1 MHSMKLMKKTGIII
15 LMLAMGYL
23 VRGQATELSLSDA
36 INIAMKNNFGL
47 RISRAETE
55 VAGINNNWAAA
66 GRLPSVGFDLS
77 SSNNYNVTDDN
88 LSASLNAGLGLR
100 WTIFD
105 GFRISLTKDKL
116 NRLEELAKG
125 RTAVVIEN
133 TVEDVIQGYYQVL
146 LQKERLKVLG
156 DIMEL
161 SEDRY
166 EYEKTRQ
173 EFGNSV
179 TYNVLQAKNNYLS
192 DKAAYINQEVNYRNA
207 VRNLSFILGDDSG
220 SNYIFTESFEAD
232 TVDYLLAEMVD
243 KMLSENSVL
252 RNQYINIM
260 LSQNETEL
268 SRSNFYPSLSLSA
281 GISNNNIFSPETA
294 SGSSLSTYAN
304 VTLSYDIYQGG
315 LRKRAVEVAKIN
327 ESIAGIEEEELKRSL
342 TNNLLNLYDRYEV
355 QKELLFIAGE
365 SVEAAGLNM
374 EIAGDKF
381 RAGAINSF
389 NYRDIQLIYLN
400 AAYQRLQDIYNLIV
414 TRASLTRLTGG
425 FINEEGE

>member
-36 INIAMKNNFGL
+36 INIAMENNFGL

-55 VAGINNNWAAA
+55 IAGINNNLAAA

-116 NRLEELAKG
+116 NRLEELAEG

-146 LQKERLKVLG
+146 LQEERLKVLG

-166 EYEKTRQ
+166 EYEKTRK

-220 SNYIFTESFEAD
+220 SNYIFTENFEAD

-304 VTLSYDIYQGG
+304 VTFSYDIYQGG

-355 QKELLFIAGE
+355 QKELLYIAGE
-365 SVEAAGLNM
+365 SVEAAALNM

-414 TRASLTRLTGG
+414 TRTSLTRLTGG